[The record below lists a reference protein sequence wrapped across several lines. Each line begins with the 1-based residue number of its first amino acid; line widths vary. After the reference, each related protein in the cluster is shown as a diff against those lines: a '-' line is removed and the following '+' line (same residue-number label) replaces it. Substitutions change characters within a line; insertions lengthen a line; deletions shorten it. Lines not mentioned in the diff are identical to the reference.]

1 MRRSRLHPL
10 IVVLCALFLIGAQ
23 QAAYAHFLGHLGCA
37 AETQASDRGD
47 AGHDAG
53 DTLSHVCTTCAAFA
67 ALDAAPPVVAMPL
80 SLASAATTDAPPALA
95 ERVTA
100 RTARPYAARAPP
112 AVL

>member
-23 QAAYAHFLGHLGCA
+23 QAAYAHFLGHLGFA
-37 AETQASDRGD
+37 VETQAGDRGD

-67 ALDAAPPVVAMPL
+67 ALDAAPPVVAMPPPL
-80 SLASAATTDAPPALA
+80 ANAAATALAPAASAHVA
-95 ERVTA
+95 A
-100 RTARPYAARAPP
+100 RSTLPYAARAPP
-112 AVL
+112 TVL